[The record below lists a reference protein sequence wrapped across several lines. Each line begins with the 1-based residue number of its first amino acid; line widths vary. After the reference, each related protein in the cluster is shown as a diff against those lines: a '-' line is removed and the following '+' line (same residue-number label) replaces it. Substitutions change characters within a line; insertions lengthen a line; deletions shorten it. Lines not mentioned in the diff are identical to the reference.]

1 MATRV
6 ARRRLRSNVYNLP
19 QTPSHAMDDGE
30 VRYISNRPGWGKRVY
45 AICFDLDTEMLQ
57 KHYHN
62 NSWQNAYADMRRILE
77 DHGFSPQQ
85 GSVYFGNETV
95 TPVHCVLA
103 VQEITR
109 EYPWFSKSV
118 TDIRMLRIE
127 EHNDL
132 LPAVGDAQRRLDF
145 EEPAAAPDGSD

>member
-1 MATRV
+1 
-6 ARRRLRSNVYNLP
+6 
-19 QTPSHAMDDGE
+19 
-30 VRYISNRPGWGKRVY
+30 VY
-45 AICFDLDTEMLQ
+45 AICFDLDTEML
-57 KHYHN
+57 KAHYHVD
-62 NSWQNAYADMRRILE
+62 SWNHAYTDIRRVLE
-77 DHGFSPQQ
+77 DFGFSPQQ

-109 EYPWFSKSV
+109 RYAWFSKAV

-132 LPAVGDAQRRLDF
+132 LPAVGDAQRKLDF
-145 EEPAAAPDGSD
+145 DARRPPEAAAGG